1 MSAGRPF
8 GYRRPP
14 FWADR
19 MRAAVARFGAV
30 LLRFDDGSDRAADLD
45 AALAEA
51 VALLDEVWRA
61 GRKVGLIERVPPYV
75 FVDAELAW
83 RVIRRGDAI
92 VGDDDLIYTVVRS
105 GSNGP
110 GLWGLTLASGT
121 YREQFEDHP
130 DTVARVLLR
139 ADLVDAVRLTREAL
153 EARLIT
159 TRANPDGSTDGDLL
173 WRMEGRS

>member
-1 MSAGRPF
+1 VSAGRPF

-14 FWADR
+14 FWAER
-19 MRAAVARFGAV
+19 MRAALAHFGEV
-30 LLRFDDGSDRAADLD
+30 LIRAEDGRDRSADLD
-45 AALAEA
+45 ARAAEA

-61 GRKVGLIERVPPYV
+61 GRRVGLIERVPSYV
-75 FVDAELAW
+75 FVDVELAW
-83 RVIRRGDAI
+83 RVIRRNDAI

-130 DTVARVLLR
+130 DTMARVILR
-139 ADLVDAVRLTREAL
+139 AGLVDAVRLTREAL
-153 EARLIT
+153 EARMIT
-159 TRANPDGSTDGDLL
+159 TRANPDGTTDGDLL